1 MNKRI
6 LTISLLTCICT
17 GFSTRAY
24 CEQQYLQIMHENK
37 VNKTQPVQKQYSKVS
52 QPVKPVQTKT
62 TPVNASNTT
71 SVNQAECDKYY
82 NLGMSQ
88 ADEITCMVL

>member
-1 MNKRI
+1 
-6 LTISLLTCICT
+6 
-17 GFSTRAY
+17 
-24 CEQQYLQIMHENK
+24 MHENK

-71 SVNQAECDKYY
+71 SVIRLNVIILQLR
-82 NLGMSQ
+82 NVSG
-88 ADEITCMVL
+88 